1 LTAPSPFGNKAA
13 QISRHRGRKLKT
25 RRVAAYPTIMRTH
38 KLSRRDALART
49 GLLAS
54 AAVAAEKLARA
65 EDSEK
70 GRGRHSNGPFSYCL
84 NTATI
89 RGQKLGIVKEIEIA
103 AKAGYDAIE
112 PWVDSLENYVKEGG
126 TAKDLG
132 QRFSDAGLT
141 LESAIGFP
149 EWIVDDEARRAQGL
163 ERAKREMDL
172 VAQAGGKR
180 LAAPPAG
187 ATELPKLDFG
197 AAVERYRALLQAGDE
212 VGLVPQLELWGFS
225 KNLHR
230 LGECLGV
237 AMETGHPK
245 ACVLA
250 DVYHLYKG
258 GSDFHGIRLLGPEAI
273 QVVHMNDYPAE
284 PPRDKIDD
292 SHRVYPG
299 DGVAPIAEILRLL
312 QRTGGRKVL
321 SLELFSRQYWAQD
334 ALTVAKDGLAKMKGV
349 AQRAMAKD

>member
-1 LTAPSPFGNKAA
+1 MSM
-13 QISRHRGRKLKT
+13 HT
-25 RRVAAYPTIMRTH
+25 R

-54 AAVAAEKLARA
+54 AAVAAEKLTRA
-65 EDSEK
+65 ETAEK
-70 GRGRHSNGPFSYCL
+70 SRGRQSNGPFSLCL

-89 RGQKLGIVKEIEIA
+89 RGQKLGIVKEIGIA
-103 AKAGYDAIE
+103 SEAGYDSIE
-112 PWVDSLENYVKEGG
+112 PWVDSIEAYVKEGG
-126 TAKDLG
+126 TPKEL
-132 QRFSDAGLT
+132 RKRLSDAGLT

-149 EWIVDDEARRAQGL
+149 EWIVDDDARRAKGL

-197 AAVERYRALLQAGDE
+197 AATERYRALLEAGDE

-230 LGECLGV
+230 LGECVGV

-258 GSDFHGIRLLGPEAI
+258 GSDFHGIRMLGLDAV
-273 QVVHMNDYPAE
+273 QVLHMNDYPAE

-299 DGVAPIAEILRLL
+299 DGIAPIPELLRLL
-312 QRTGGRKVL
+312 QKSGGRKVL
-321 SLELFSRQYWAQD
+321 SLELFSRQYWSED
-334 ALTVAKDGLAKMKGV
+334 PLTVAKTGLSKMKAV
-349 AQRAMAKD
+349 LRKTLA